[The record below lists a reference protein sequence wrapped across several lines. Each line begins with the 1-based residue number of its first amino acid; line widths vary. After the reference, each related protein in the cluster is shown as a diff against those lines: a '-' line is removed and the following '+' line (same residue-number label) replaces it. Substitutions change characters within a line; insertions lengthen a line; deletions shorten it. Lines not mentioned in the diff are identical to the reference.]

1 MRRLESILNYLHN
14 KGWDIKEADTKT
26 LTAYVC
32 KKINTTMEIAFVDK
46 NDHTI
51 KRKDETTVIDAIK
64 IKSVKVDK
72 NVSIPRKDD
81 MLNELIYFS
90 KQRIDII
97 YCITDENTKYM
108 DDLKMRGFEIIMKGL
123 NDVKYLKLYCQSKL
137 LGAYKSTAAEIVELT
152 KFANL
157 YSDAGI
163 SEYDDVD
170 RKYKIIIAQSIYSVK
185 DIDYICMYLTIA
197 KDYYETEN
205 NDYGGIYD
213 IEVETLR
220 RLIEKFTH
228 FS

>member
-90 KQRIDII
+90 KQRRKLT
-97 YCITDENTKYM
+97 CF
-108 DDLKMRGFEIIMKGL
+108 LL
-123 NDVKYLKLYCQSKL
+123 YLYFLYFLC
-137 LGAYKSTAAEIVELT
+137 
-152 KFANL
+152 FANL
-157 YSDAGI
+157 LNI
-163 SEYDDVD
+163 LEHRRLEYTLLV
-170 RKYKIIIAQSIYSVK
+170 KIQNILMLIY
-185 DIDYICMYLTIA
+185 ILAYLL
-197 KDYYETEN
+197 
-205 NDYGGIYD
+205 
-213 IEVETLR
+213 IEVDLLYYLR
-220 RLIEKFTH
+220 KF
-228 FS
+228 